1 MGVQADQAPAD
12 LAAAAVLIYLF
23 TVAAVVHMAVVAAAD
38 ILAGVQVVPIV
49 MVQAVGADLIMWV
62 LIKLIP
68 LELIPVMA
76 ELSLHDYVLLA

>member
-1 MGVQADQAPAD
+1 
-12 LAAAAVLIYLF
+12 
-23 TVAAVVHMAVVAAAD
+23 MAVVAAAD

-62 LIKLIP
+62 LIKLIL

-76 ELSLHDYVLLA
+76 ELSLHDYALLA